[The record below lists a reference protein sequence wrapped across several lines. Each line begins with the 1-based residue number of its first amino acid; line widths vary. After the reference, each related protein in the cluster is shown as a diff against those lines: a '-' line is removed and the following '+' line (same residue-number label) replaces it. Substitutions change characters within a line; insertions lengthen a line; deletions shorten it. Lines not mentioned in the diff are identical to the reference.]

1 MTLNEVLELDKKQA
15 SIQKINLFLSN
26 QEKNSDDYVKALSFK
41 AIILASL
48 NKTDEALKLLYEY
61 LPNITEMNTEGK
73 IALLDGIIKIT
84 LENELYE
91 QALKYIELKKTFL
104 PISKGDLY
112 IKDKIEFYLKINDLT
127 NAKKELL
134 SYLDDDISK
143 DELIYAKIKLS
154 DIYYNEK
161 QYDKY
166 LELLPDV
173 KAYYE
178 TNLALES
185 LSILTIRELKI
196 SLIRKNYNK
205 IILDG
210 KQFIDSNDIKMK
222 YIIEIVSLVLRAYI
236 EIGELKKASILE
248 SNYSDY
254 ISNDYLQ
261 ESLDFCYQALE
272 LYKKTNSLV
281 SIKDYESKIANLES
295 LKVKD
300 NTPKSKKKYNVAV
313 PEIELPQEVLEEL
326 EDINF
331 NKILNPS
338 VDSIKTKATTHE
350 IIRDVDVSSNYNLLA
365 KVFNELN
372 QVDLNLK
379 FREIFRLCAIQ
390 ICKILPIDEIYIL
403 YFNKNY
409 IGLHYKK
416 ERVYDKKPTVDM
428 IEGTISYQSLIT
440 NSEYF
445 LDQANREF
453 NRDIV
458 KNEEYLDEY
467 YGFSVPISNSIECFG
482 SIAYFSNC
490 SFLDTVGV
498 YESLKLVSMMLS
510 SRLLLFLKAN
520 DRNLE
525 TEKLLF
531 IKDNMSSGLKECVE
545 GYIHLSPQACNI
557 LGVLEDLTLSDFYNQ
572 MEASDI
578 TNYKNI
584 LESLYNLDTN
594 KRELEYNFR
603 NKEKIIRVKERFYP
617 MMIEGTIHILSLIDD
632 VTKENYDKNKLL
644 GIAYTNPISKLDT
657 EYRLLTDL
665 ESIYSKR
672 QLSLSVIEIYD
683 FDIYEELYG
692 YLFSKQL
699 VYAIGKSF
707 KSAISKYFDIK
718 LYHLEGGTFAL
729 LMENIN
735 DKRSIESK
743 LNSFFDFVHND
754 IAKINS
760 RVSIYFKAGVYRMS
774 KNVNLEKSSM
784 ILDNAKDALNN
795 SRVYGLSNSITH
807 YDGEE
812 MRKSFNKKALVTHI
826 SECIDHGNLVINYLQ
841 IVNLKSVDVHGYRL
855 KLGIDNYE
863 VTDEL
868 LNSVIER
875 RDLVSQMDKYLIMNA
890 FKEEKIIYDKCKGFI
905 NIFIEIN
912 PSTIELSLIS
922 FLSTQLQFFKIDP
935 RFVAFEFN
943 DASSIAVSR
952 IRALGFRIASYSL
965 LDVLR
970 ENCDYYYYDY
980 HSVTKESINEIYDIC
995 QKHKVLCI
1003 LNEIN
1008 DNDDILLARENG
1020 YSLVY
1025 GKYYKKSLRI
1035 KSILD
1040 KIK

>member
-1 MTLNEVLELDKKQA
+1 MTLNEVLELEKKQA

-61 LPNITEMNTEGK
+61 LPDIKEMNSEGR

-84 LENELYE
+84 LDNELYE

-112 IKDKIEFYLKINDLT
+112 IKDKIDFYLKMNDYS
-127 NAKKELL
+127 NAKRELL

-143 DELIYAKIKLS
+143 EELIYAKIKLS
-154 DIYYNEK
+154 DIYYSEK
-161 QYDKY
+161 QYDKF
-166 LELLPDV
+166 LELLPDI
-173 KAYYE
+173 KLYYE

-196 SLIRKNYNK
+196 ALIKKNYNK
-205 IILDG
+205 IILEG

-222 YIIEIVSLVLRAYI
+222 YIIEIASLVLKSYI
-236 EIGELKKASILE
+236 EIDELKKASILE

-254 ISNDYLQ
+254 ISNEYIL

-272 LYKKTNSLV
+272 LYKRVNSLV
-281 SIKDYESKIANLES
+281 SIKEYEAKISGLEA
-295 LKVKD
+295 LKAKD
-300 NTPKSKKKYNVAV
+300 NTSKAKKKNVSV
-313 PEIELPQEVLEEL
+313 PEIELPQEVISEL

-331 NKILNPS
+331 NKILNPKAEKIES
-338 VDSIKTKATTHE
+338 KIKTHE
-350 IIRDVDVSSNYNLLA
+350 ITKDINVSKNYELLSGI
-365 KVFNELN
+365 FNELN

-379 FREIFRLCAIQ
+379 FREIFRLCSIQ

-416 ERVYDKKPTVDM
+416 ERVYDKKINVDM
-428 IEGTISYQSLIT
+428 IEGTISYQSLLT

-445 LDQANREF
+445 LDQANKEY
-453 NRDIV
+453 NKDIV
-458 KNEEYLDEY
+458 KNEEYLNDI

-482 SIAYFSNC
+482 SIAYFSNN
-490 SFLDTVGV
+490 SFLDKDGI
-498 YESLKLVSMMLS
+498 YESLKLVSMMLA
-510 SRLLLFLKAN
+510 SRLLLFMKAN
-520 DRNLE
+520 DRSLE

-545 GYIHLSPQACNI
+545 GYIHFSPQACKI

-572 MEASDI
+572 MEAADI

-584 LESLYNLDTN
+584 LESLYNLDN
-594 KRELEYNFR
+594 SERELEYNYK
-603 NKEKIIRVKERFYP
+603 NNGKIVRVKERFYP

-632 VTKENYDKNKLL
+632 ITKENYDKNKLIS
-644 GIAYTNPISKLDT
+644 IAYTNPISKLDT
-657 EYRLLTDL
+657 EYKLLTDL
-665 ESIYSKR
+665 ERIYSKR
-672 QLSLSVIEIYD
+672 QLSLSIIDIYD

-707 KSAISKYFDIK
+707 KVAISKYFDIK
-718 LYHLEGGTFAL
+718 LYHLEKCSFAL

-774 KNVNLEKSSM
+774 KNINIEKASM

-795 SRVYGLSNSITH
+795 SRAYGLSNCITH

-826 SECIDHGNLVINYLQ
+826 SECIDHGNLAINYSQ
-841 IVNLKSVDVHGYRL
+841 IVNLKSVDVHGYKL

-863 VTDEL
+863 ADDEL

-890 FKEEKIIYDKCKGFI
+890 FKEEKIIYDKCRGFI

-912 PSTIELSLIS
+912 QASIELSLIS
-922 FLSTQLQFFKIDP
+922 FLNTQLQFFKIDP
-935 RFVAFEFN
+935 RFVTFEFK
-943 DASSIAVSR
+943 DSSNPIVSR
-952 IRALGFRIASYSL
+952 IRALGFMIASYSL

-970 ENCDYYYYDY
+970 ESCDYYYYDY
-980 HSVTKESINEIYDIC
+980 HFVTKESINEIYDSC
-995 QKHKVLCI
+995 KKHKVLCI

-1008 DNDDILLARENG
+1008 DSDDILLARENG

-1025 GKYYKKSLRI
+1025 GKYYKKNLRI
-1035 KSILD
+1035 KNILD